1 MDEYLKVM
9 DQINQSFEQFQSLVW
24 QNTKQAE
31 RLKSYHL
38 TPQQELFM
46 YYIIRNQPVTAN
58 QIAAHF
64 QISKSAVSQ
73 VLPKLEEGRM
83 ITRRTNPDNRRES
96 FIRLGERGEE
106 YAELLQSID
115 EWLVRRFYS
124 KVPLEDLR
132 QVLDVLQRLVA
143 ASGEDEG
150 TTKSGNEADS

>member
-1 MDEYLKVM
+1 VDEYLKVM

-106 YAELLQSID
+106 YAALLQSID

-132 QVLDVLQRLVA
+132 QVLDVLQRLVV
-143 ASGEDEG
+143 ASREDAG
-150 TTKSGNEADS
+150 TAESGNEADS

>member
-1 MDEYLKVM
+1 MDDYLQVM
-9 DQINQSFEQFQSLVW
+9 DQINQYFEQFQSLVW

-106 YAELLQSID
+106 YAALLQSID

-132 QVLDVLQRLVA
+132 QVLDVLQRLVV
-143 ASGEDEG
+143 ASREDAG
-150 TTKSGNEADS
+150 TAQSGNEADS

>member
-9 DQINQSFEQFQSLVW
+9 DQINQSFEQFQSFVW

-106 YAELLQSID
+106 YAALLQSID

-132 QVLDVLQRLVA
+132 QVLDVLQRLVV
-143 ASGEDEG
+143 ASREDAG
-150 TTKSGNEADS
+150 TESGNEADS

>member
-106 YAELLQSID
+106 YAALLQSID

-132 QVLDVLQRLVA
+132 QVLDVLQRLVV
-143 ASGEDEG
+143 ASREDAG
-150 TTKSGNEADS
+150 TAESGNEADS

>member
-106 YAELLQSID
+106 YAALLQSID

-132 QVLDVLQRLVA
+132 QVLDVLQRLVV
-143 ASGEDEG
+143 ASREDAG
-150 TTKSGNEADS
+150 TAQSGNEADS